1 MITPEIID
9 QVLVGIAIN
18 AVLTLSKKVKTK
30 IAVIAAKRIRRVLP
44 LLHHANHPPKI
55 TGITGRTQG
64 ARTERIQDRKETRMM
79 SMKRY

>member
-9 QVLVGIAIN
+9 QVLVGIAIK
-18 AVLTLSKKVKTK
+18 AVLTLSRKVKTK

-44 LLHHANHPPKI
+44 LLHHAIHPPKI

-64 ARTERIQDRKETRMM
+64 ARTESIQERNEIIIM
-79 SMKRY
+79 SMK